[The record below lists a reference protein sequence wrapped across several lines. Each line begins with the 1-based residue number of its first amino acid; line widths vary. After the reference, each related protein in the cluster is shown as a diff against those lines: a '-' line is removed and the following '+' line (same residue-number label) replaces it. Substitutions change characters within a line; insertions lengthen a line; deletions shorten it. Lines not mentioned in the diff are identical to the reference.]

1 MDEILLRRMS
11 KDEFESY
18 FQNKI
23 ERYSDVLSVNIHEQG
38 DDPSTKALKQLK
50 GLLPNGIKTPN
61 HHLFNIQRGDKV
73 IGFVWLKMEEE
84 KKSAFLYEIYIFEN
98 FRGKGFGT
106 ETMNCIENFLIQK
119 EIYYFKLHVFGSN
132 TGARKLYEELGF
144 EIAGINMLKPLS
156 KK

>member
-23 ERYSDVLSVNIHEQG
+23 ERYSDVLSENIHEQG

-61 HHLFNIQRGDKV
+61 HHLFNIQRGEKV

-119 EIYYFKLHVFGSN
+119 KSIILNFMFSVVTQEHVNCMKSLDLKL
-132 TGARKLYEELGF
+132 LEL
-144 EIAGINMLKPLS
+144 IC
-156 KK
+156 

>member
-23 ERYSDVLSVNIHEQG
+23 ERYSDVLSENIHEQG

-84 KKSAFLYEIYIFEN
+84 KKKCFSL
-98 FRGKGFGT
+98 
-106 ETMNCIENFLIQK
+106 
-119 EIYYFKLHVFGSN
+119 
-132 TGARKLYEELGF
+132 
-144 EIAGINMLKPLS
+144 
-156 KK
+156 